1 MDLYICGIIDIVLV
15 IGAILFFI
23 IGYKKGFIKKIISLA
38 GILVVLIFSFIYC
51 GQFAQFLIHHDVF
64 YPDIYQ
70 NINTNILTNLEG
82 KNIAADATVV
92 DVLVEGLNVPRF
104 IANLIGNGVMNQG
117 SELPTAAAMADAIAQ
132 YLSTTLMSIIAFFIL
147 AVGIFVITLI
157 LKLIASVLRTNKLV
171 RFVDGILGSLLYV
184 TIFACIV
191 CVIFC
196 ILSYFMDKEWFS
208 SARQW
213 LEVDMQL
220 NTDKFRISKFVYNG
234 NILKRFLDLFF
245 N

>member
-1 MDLYICGIIDIVLV
+1 MDLYICGIVDIILI
-15 IGAILFFI
+15 IGAILFLI
-23 IGYKKGFIKKIISLA
+23 IGFKKGFIKKVISLA
-38 GILVVLIFSFIYC
+38 GILVILIFSIIYC
-51 GQFAQFLIHHDVF
+51 GQFAQFLIHNDII

-70 NINTNILTNLEG
+70 NINSNILTNLEG
-82 KNIAADATVV
+82 KDIAADATVV
-92 DVLVEGLNVPRF
+92 DVLVDGLNVPRF

-117 SELPTAAAMADAIAQ
+117 SELPTVASMADAIAK
-132 YLSTTLMSIIAFFIL
+132 YLGTTLMSIIAFFIL
-147 AVGIFVITLI
+147 AIGIFVITLI
-157 LKLIASVLRTNKLV
+157 LKLIANALRTNKLI
-171 RFVDGILGSLLYV
+171 RIVDGILGSVLYV

-196 ILSYFMDKEWFS
+196 IISCFMDKEWFA
-208 SARQW
+208 SARKW

-245 N
+245 